1 MKKLNYI
8 ILGIIVSIL
17 IVLYVLF
24 PSAPNNLYSKY
35 IGSKITVDKK
45 DNNSKDIE
53 PVQPNDNSKEKDDQE
68 DLEPVPDTP
77 PPTPIE
83 EEKDTIMIEGKLILT
98 DPASLTVLV
107 NKERNLPENYTPN
120 NLVIGDFTK
129 INYVLK
135 QQIDKNRVRIE
146 VLPYLEQL
154 FAKAKADDI
163 TIYVSSAY
171 RSYNTQ
177 KSIFA
182 WNQSV
187 YGAEKANTIS
197 AHAGQ
202 SEHQTGLAI
211 DFTSKS
217 VNFDLVERFEQTP
230 EGIWLAN
237 NAYKYGFILRYPK
250 NKSNITGYVYE
261 PWHFRFVGQ
270 ELASEIHKNDLTL
283 EEYFK
288 ENSAIAEP

>member
-1 MKKLNYI
+1 MKKPIYI
-8 ILGIIVSIL
+8 TIGLLILTL
-17 IVLYVLF
+17 IALYVLY
-24 PSAPNNLYSKY
+24 PNVPDKLYNKY
-35 IGSKITVDKK
+35 FQSKITEEKK
-45 DNNSKDIE
+45 DNNSKDDE
-53 PVQPNDNSKEKDDQE
+53 QVQPND
-68 DLEPVPDTP
+68 TP
-77 PPTPIE
+77 PIVEGTEKPDPSPVSPSPSPIE

-120 NLVIGDFTK
+120 NLVIGDFSK

-154 FAKAKADDI
+154 FAEAKANGI

-187 YGAEKANTIS
+187 YGAEKANTVS

-230 EGIWLAN
+230 EGKWLAN
-237 NAYKYGFILRYPK
+237 NAYKFGFILRYPK

-261 PWHFRFVGQ
+261 PWHFRYVGQ
-270 ELASEIHKNDLTL
+270 ELAAEIYKSNITL
-283 EEYFK
+283 EEYF
-288 ENSAIAEP
+288 STRVTP